1 VRRPGPLFA
10 LVCEGFFSRLA
21 FGLISFALPLYARS
35 LGLSIAA
42 IGILASLATIVSL
55 VLKPVL
61 GGLADRMG
69 LRRTLLA
76 ALTLRSVLSL
86 GYALV
91 AVPWQLYA
99 VRGLHGVSDSLRDPA
114 VTALIAENGGKK
126 AVASA
131 FAWYQ
136 TAKTTAGAVGKSV
149 AGVLLTV
156 AAGGFGLTFG
166 VAFGLSLLPAVA
178 VLLLVPRDSSTA
190 HPMRATEVVEA
201 PSSPAPPTSRPPVA
215 RYATLGFL
223 VAGAS
228 SMLTSLFPILATE
241 YAGLTTAQA
250 GALYLITPLL
260 AFTGPLWG
268 LLADRVS
275 RPLVLSVR
283 GVANTVSALI
293 YLFAPN
299 LAGMWVGK
307 SLDDLGKAAFR
318 PAWGSLMADLSSQ
331 DRRKRA
337 RIMGYLSAG
346 EDAGDVAAP
355 ILAGLLWTGFGVP
368 AVLLGRVALAVLAEG
383 YTLWLEHRAPIRG
396 RGRHRRRRTHGPAP
410 ELPRRPQVPGG
421 SHGAHGLHR
430 ADGRVDGAFSTDA
443 PEALGN
449 RPDGRAPTSTGSR
462 GRPTRAASR
471 HRRVTGE

>member
-1 VRRPGPLFA
+1 
-10 LVCEGFFSRLA
+10 
-21 FGLISFALPLYARS
+21 
-35 LGLSIAA
+35 
-42 IGILASLATIVSL
+42 
-55 VLKPVL
+55 
-61 GGLADRMG
+61 
-69 LRRTLLA
+69 
-76 ALTLRSVLSL
+76 
-86 GYALV
+86 
-91 AVPWQLYA
+91 
-99 VRGLHGVSDSLRDPA
+99 
-114 VTALIAENGGKK
+114 
-126 AVASA
+126 
-131 FAWYQ
+131 
-136 TAKTTAGAVGKSV
+136 V
-149 AGVLLTV
+149 AGVLLTL

-178 VLLLVPRDSSTA
+178 VLLLVPRDSSMA
-190 HPMRATEVVEA
+190 HPISAAEVVEA
-201 PSSPAPPTSRPPVA
+201 PSSPAPPTARPPVA

-250 GALYLITPLL
+250 GALYLVTPVL

-368 AVLLGRVALAVLAEG
+368 AVLLGRVALAVVAEG

-396 RGRHRRRRTHGPAP
+396 RGRHRARRRTHGPAP
-410 ELPRRPQVPGG
+410 ELPGRPRGPGG
-421 SHGAHGLHR
+421 SHGAHELHR
-430 ADGRVDGAFSTDA
+430 GNGRVDDAPRTGAF
-443 PEALGN
+443 EALWRRMG
-449 RPDGRAPTSTGSR
+449 G
-462 GRPTRAASR
+462 
-471 HRRVTGE
+471 HRRVPDRRAVPAEAPPSAVGLPVSSCDGRQLSSPAAQGGIAVRGDEGET

>member
-1 VRRPGPLFA
+1 MRRPGPIVA
-10 LVCEGFFSRLA
+10 LVCEGFLSRLA
-21 FGLISFALPLYARS
+21 FGLLSFALPLYGRS
-35 LGLSIAA
+35 LGLSLAA
-42 IGILASLATIVSL
+42 IGVLASLATIVSL
-55 VLKPVL
+55 LLKPVL

-76 ALTLRSVLSL
+76 ALVLRSVLSL

-91 AVPWQLYA
+91 TVPWQLYA
-99 VRGLHGVSDSLRDPA
+99 VRGLHGVSDSMRDPA
-114 VTALIAENGGKK
+114 VNALIAENGGKQ

-136 TAKTTAGAVGKSV
+136 TAKTTAGAVGKSL
-149 AGVLLTV
+149 AGVLLTL

-166 VAFGLSLLPAVA
+166 VAFGLSLLPALA
-178 VLLLVPRDSSTA
+178 VLKLVPRDA
-190 HPMRATEVVEA
+190 AVVQTVSAVELEGA
-201 PSSPAPPTSRPPVA
+201 PTSLAPPTTPPHVA
-215 RYATLGFL
+215 RYAWLGFL

-250 GALYLITPLL
+250 GALYLVTPLL

-268 LLADRVS
+268 RLSDRVS
-275 RPLVLSVR
+275 RSLVLSVR
-283 GVANTVSALI
+283 GVANTLSALI

-299 LAGMWVGK
+299 LIGFWVGK

-318 PAWGSLMADLSSQ
+318 PAWGSLMADISSQ
-331 DRRKRA
+331 DRRRRA

-368 AVLLGRVALAVLAEG
+368 AVLLGRAGLALVAEA
-383 YTLWLEHRAPIRG
+383 YTVWLMHHAPGGR
-396 RGRHRRRRTHGPAP
+396 RGRHRRPSHRHAAAGLLRADVPAGWRTDEGRPHAESHAP
-410 ELPRRPQVPGG
+410 
-421 SHGAHGLHR
+421 GAH
-430 ADGRVDGAFSTDA
+430 
-443 PEALGN
+443 
-449 RPDGRAPTSTGSR
+449 
-462 GRPTRAASR
+462 
-471 HRRVTGE
+471 RVTRG

>member
-21 FGLISFALPLYARS
+21 FGLLSFALPLYARS
-35 LGLSIAA
+35 LGMSIAA
-42 IGILASLATIVSL
+42 IGVLASLATIVSL
-55 VLKPVL
+55 LLKPVL

-76 ALTLRSVLSL
+76 ALVLRSVLSL

-91 AVPWQLYA
+91 TVPWQLFA
-99 VRGLHGVSDSLRDPA
+99 VRGVHGVSDSLRDPA

-149 AGVLLTV
+149 AGVLLTL

-178 VLLLVPRDSSTA
+178 VLLLVPRDSSRSLPSPA
-190 HPMRATEVVEA
+190 AEGLEA
-201 PSSPAPPTSRPPVA
+201 PSSPTPPPTRPPVA
-215 RYATLGFL
+215 HYATLGFL

-250 GALYLITPLL
+250 GALYLITPVL

-299 LAGMWVGK
+299 LAGMWAGK

-410 ELPRRPQVPGG
+410 ELPRHPRGPGR
-421 SHGAHGLHR
+421 SHGAHELHR
-430 ADGRVDGAFSTDA
+430 GKRRTDGEPRTGAFQTVETD
-443 PEALGN
+443 
-449 RPDGRAPTSTGSR
+449 RRAATSTGSTS
-462 GRPTRAASR
+462 RP
-471 HRRVTGE
+471 G